1 MSQTTIKDIYAGMP
15 DAKDE
20 ISTNQI
26 GAFLGSF
33 VVPPELPVDSLLDG
47 RKFLV
52 SGYKGVGKTSVL
64 YYLQNEVQNR
74 DASACTSFIY
84 FKSDFEEVRKSNI
97 DAVAKKLTALIDV
110 SGEIQPNKIEFLHI
124 WRWVFFKRIVDDS
137 IEKNHG
143 LFKKDADW
151 DKFEETV
158 NKISFSSREKHVI
171 SLSSLSVSMQVSPST
186 GVSAGVKAS
195 FNREI
200 AKNNEAFRNLVD
212 IVDKCEE
219 LFQKL
224 TPSGTPYYI
233 FVDEM
238 EAYYGDVELLKRDLT
253 LIRDMLFTIHRIN
266 GYGKVHIIAAIRNE
280 IIFAMDRFIQTN
292 ELNKITDG
300 FSVPIRWT
308 YSNTNSYNHP
318 IIQILMKRISIAS
331 HDPSP
336 RFQQWFPEKV
346 NNKDT
351 VNYILDNGWNK
362 PRDIVRLL
370 LAAQNDSLHCND
382 TAFTQA
388 AFDSLR
394 KEYSKNSLTEIRQEF
409 QSLYSSEEIEMVVRL
424 LRGGPQV
431 TTAEGIRKQAAKGS
445 RARAFWDERQDDI
458 LEDFYRVGFWGNIN
472 RSSARCLWR
481 WNHKGDTGVLTG
493 NGWELA
499 IHPALCSELSIFL

>member
-1 MSQTTIKDIYAGMP
+1 MSQITIKDIYAGMP

-20 ISTNQI
+20 IGTNQI
-26 GAFLGSF
+26 DAFLGSF
-33 VVPPELPVDSLLDG
+33 VVPPGLPVDGLLEG

-64 YYLQNEVQNR
+64 YYLQNEVHNR

-84 FKSDFEEVRKSNI
+84 FKSDFEEVRKSNL
-97 DAVAKKLTALIDV
+97 DAVAKKLTALVDV

-124 WRWVFFKRIVDDS
+124 WRWVFFKKIVDDS
-137 IEKNHG
+137 IEKKHER
-143 LFKKDADW
+143 FKLDANW
-151 DKFEETV
+151 NKFEDSV
-158 NKISFSSREKHVI
+158 NKISFSSRDKRVI
-171 SLSSLSVSMQVSPST
+171 SLSSLSVSMHVAPST
-186 GVSAGVKAS
+186 GVSAEVKAS
-195 FNREI
+195 FNKEI
-200 AKNNEAFRNLVD
+200 AKSNEAFRNLVD
-212 IVDKCEE
+212 IVDNCEE

-224 TPSGTPYYI
+224 TPSKIPYYI

-266 GYGKVHIIAAIRNE
+266 SYGKVHIIAAIRNE
-280 IIFAMDRFIQTN
+280 ITFAMDRFIQTN

-318 IIQILMKRISIAS
+318 IIQVLMKRISLAS
-331 HDPSP
+331 NDPSTS
-336 RFQQWFPEKV
+336 FQQWFPEKI

-351 VNYILDNGWNK
+351 ANYILDNGWNK

-370 LAAQNDSLHCND
+370 IAAQNDSLHCND
-382 TAFTQA
+382 IAFTQA

-394 KEYSKNSLTEIRQEF
+394 KEYSKNSLSEIRQEL
-409 QSLYSSEEIEMVVRL
+409 QSLYSSEEIELVVRL
-424 LRGGPQV
+424 LRGGPQF
-431 TTAEGIRKQAAKGS
+431 TTAEEIRKRAAKGS
-445 RARAFWDERQDDI
+445 IARTFWDKRQDDI

-472 RSSARCLWR
+472 RSSEHYLWR

-493 NGWELA
+493 DRWELA
-499 IHPALCSELSIFL
+499 IHPALCSELSIYL

>member
-171 SLSSLSVSMQVSPST
+171 SLSSLSVSMQISPST
-186 GVSAGVKAS
+186 GVSAGIKAS

-238 EAYYGDVELLKRDLT
+238 EAYYGNVELLNIDS
-253 LIRDMLFTIHRIN
+253 
-266 GYGKVHIIAAIRNE
+266 GYA
-280 IIFAMDRFIQTN
+280 FY
-292 ELNKITDG
+292 
-300 FSVPIRWT
+300 
-308 YSNTNSYNHP
+308 YS
-318 IIQILMKRISIAS
+318 
-331 HDPSP
+331 
-336 RFQQWFPEKV
+336 
-346 NNKDT
+346 
-351 VNYILDNGWNK
+351 
-362 PRDIVRLL
+362 
-370 LAAQNDSLHCND
+370 
-382 TAFTQA
+382 
-388 AFDSLR
+388 
-394 KEYSKNSLTEIRQEF
+394 
-409 QSLYSSEEIEMVVRL
+409 
-424 LRGGPQV
+424 
-431 TTAEGIRKQAAKGS
+431 
-445 RARAFWDERQDDI
+445 QD
-458 LEDFYRVGFWGNIN
+458 
-472 RSSARCLWR
+472 
-481 WNHKGDTGVLTG
+481 
-493 NGWELA
+493 
-499 IHPALCSELSIFL
+499 

>member
-33 VVPPELPVDSLLDG
+33 VVPPELPIDSLLDG

-186 GVSAGVKAS
+186 GVSVGVKTS

-266 GYGKVHIIAAIRNE
+266 GYGKVHII
-280 IIFAMDRFIQTN
+280 
-292 ELNKITDG
+292 
-300 FSVPIRWT
+300 
-308 YSNTNSYNHP
+308 
-318 IIQILMKRISIAS
+318 
-331 HDPSP
+331 
-336 RFQQWFPEKV
+336 
-346 NNKDT
+346 
-351 VNYILDNGWNK
+351 
-362 PRDIVRLL
+362 LL
-370 LAAQNDSLHCND
+370 LETRL
-382 TAFTQA
+382 F
-388 AFDSLR
+388 LR
-394 KEYSKNSLTEIRQEF
+394 WIGLSKQMN
-409 QSLYSSEEIEMVVRL
+409 
-424 LRGGPQV
+424 
-431 TTAEGIRKQAAKGS
+431 
-445 RARAFWDERQDDI
+445 
-458 LEDFYRVGFWGNIN
+458 
-472 RSSARCLWR
+472 
-481 WNHKGDTGVLTG
+481 
-493 NGWELA
+493 
-499 IHPALCSELSIFL
+499 

>member
-158 NKISFSSREKHVI
+158 NKIS
-171 SLSSLSVSMQVSPST
+171 
-186 GVSAGVKAS
+186 
-195 FNREI
+195 
-200 AKNNEAFRNLVD
+200 
-212 IVDKCEE
+212 C
-219 LFQKL
+219 
-224 TPSGTPYYI
+224 
-233 FVDEM
+233 
-238 EAYYGDVELLKRDLT
+238 
-253 LIRDMLFTIHRIN
+253 
-266 GYGKVHIIAAIRNE
+266 
-280 IIFAMDRFIQTN
+280 
-292 ELNKITDG
+292 
-300 FSVPIRWT
+300 
-308 YSNTNSYNHP
+308 
-318 IIQILMKRISIAS
+318 
-331 HDPSP
+331 
-336 RFQQWFPEKV
+336 
-346 NNKDT
+346 
-351 VNYILDNGWNK
+351 
-362 PRDIVRLL
+362 
-370 LAAQNDSLHCND
+370 
-382 TAFTQA
+382 
-388 AFDSLR
+388 
-394 KEYSKNSLTEIRQEF
+394 
-409 QSLYSSEEIEMVVRL
+409 QSLFIIKIM
-424 LRGGPQV
+424 
-431 TTAEGIRKQAAKGS
+431 
-445 RARAFWDERQDDI
+445 
-458 LEDFYRVGFWGNIN
+458 
-472 RSSARCLWR
+472 
-481 WNHKGDTGVLTG
+481 
-493 NGWELA
+493 
-499 IHPALCSELSIFL
+499 

>member
-158 NKISFSSREKHVI
+158 NKISLSSREKHVI

-186 GVSAGVKAS
+186 GVSVGVKTS

-238 EAYYGDVELLKRDLT
+238 DSGYALYY
-253 LIRDMLFTIHRIN
+253 
-266 GYGKVHIIAAIRNE
+266 
-280 IIFAMDRFIQTN
+280 
-292 ELNKITDG
+292 
-300 FSVPIRWT
+300 S
-308 YSNTNSYNHP
+308 
-318 IIQILMKRISIAS
+318 
-331 HDPSP
+331 
-336 RFQQWFPEKV
+336 
-346 NNKDT
+346 
-351 VNYILDNGWNK
+351 
-362 PRDIVRLL
+362 
-370 LAAQNDSLHCND
+370 
-382 TAFTQA
+382 
-388 AFDSLR
+388 
-394 KEYSKNSLTEIRQEF
+394 
-409 QSLYSSEEIEMVVRL
+409 
-424 LRGGPQV
+424 
-431 TTAEGIRKQAAKGS
+431 
-445 RARAFWDERQDDI
+445 QD
-458 LEDFYRVGFWGNIN
+458 
-472 RSSARCLWR
+472 
-481 WNHKGDTGVLTG
+481 
-493 NGWELA
+493 
-499 IHPALCSELSIFL
+499 

>member
-171 SLSSLSVSMQVSPST
+171 SLSSLSVSMQISPST
-186 GVSAGVKAS
+186 GVSAGIKAS

-212 IVDKCEE
+212 IVDPFEFDNHQVLEKTGTRN
-219 LFQKL
+219 FQRHFF
-224 TPSGTPYYI
+224 SSC
-233 FVDEM
+233 
-238 EAYYGDVELLKRDLT
+238 
-253 LIRDMLFTIHRIN
+253 
-266 GYGKVHIIAAIRNE
+266 
-280 IIFAMDRFIQTN
+280 IQ
-292 ELNKITDG
+292 
-300 FSVPIRWT
+300 
-308 YSNTNSYNHP
+308 
-318 IIQILMKRISIAS
+318 
-331 HDPSP
+331 
-336 RFQQWFPEKV
+336 
-346 NNKDT
+346 
-351 VNYILDNGWNK
+351 
-362 PRDIVRLL
+362 
-370 LAAQNDSLHCND
+370 
-382 TAFTQA
+382 
-388 AFDSLR
+388 
-394 KEYSKNSLTEIRQEF
+394 KNF
-409 QSLYSSEEIEMVVRL
+409 
-424 LRGGPQV
+424 
-431 TTAEGIRKQAAKGS
+431 
-445 RARAFWDERQDDI
+445 F
-458 LEDFYRVGFWGNIN
+458 
-472 RSSARCLWR
+472 
-481 WNHKGDTGVLTG
+481 
-493 NGWELA
+493 
-499 IHPALCSELSIFL
+499 